1 MKARGFIGMVLVM
14 LVISRECMGRGA
26 GGGLAW
32 EWEWYGHHHSG
43 MSHL

>member
-14 LVISRECMGRGA
+14 LVVNRECIGRGA

-32 EWEWYGHHHSG
+32 EWEWYGDHHSG